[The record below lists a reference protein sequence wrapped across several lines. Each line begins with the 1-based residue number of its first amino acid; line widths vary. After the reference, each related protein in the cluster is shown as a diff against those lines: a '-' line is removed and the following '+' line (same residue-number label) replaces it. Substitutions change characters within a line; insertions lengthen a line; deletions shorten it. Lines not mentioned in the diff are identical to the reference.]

1 MRYLIKFSYDG
12 TKFHGFQ
19 RQNDVKNVQGTLEHV
34 LSDVLESDIV
44 IKGAGRTDAGVHAIT
59 QCAHFDVDRKIKKED
74 INIINRLLNGEIKIK
89 KWQVVNSNFH
99 ARHDVKRKKYVYKL
113 NIGEFDKDKEGYY
126 YQIKYKLDF
135 SLMKRVMKLYVGTH
149 DFRNFVSGP
158 KIDYTTTI
166 YKTRIKRNGNETQ
179 YPFKCKRTIPH
190 PIYDACGRETR
201 VGFRTPLHRRARV
214 ISRDLG
220 KHFARNGDKKRRFLQ
235 SLVYVDRKHVLV
247 YVDRIHH
254 RFFAI
259 VAFCEILRLF
269 YR

>member
-1 MRYLIKFSYDG
+1 MRYLIKFGYDG

-158 KIDYTTTI
+158 RIDYTTTI
-166 YKTRIKRNGNETQ
+166 YKTRIKRNGNIILFE
-179 YPFKCKRTIPH
+179 F
-190 PIYDACGRETR
+190 
-201 VGFRTPLHRRARV
+201 VG
-214 ISRDLG
+214 IG
-220 KHFARNGDKKRRFLQ
+220 
-235 SLVYVDRKHVLV
+235 
-247 YVDRIHH
+247 
-254 RFFAI
+254 
-259 VAFCEILRLF
+259 F
-269 YR
+269 YRYMVRHLVGAILDVGRGKAKVVDVERMLENPLIIKSLSVVPADGLYLVDIKY

>member
-126 YQIKYKLDF
+126 YQIKYKIDF

-158 KIDYTTTI
+158 RIDYTTTI
-166 YKTRIKRNGNETQ
+166 YKTRIKRNGNIILFE
-179 YPFKCKRTIPH
+179 FV
-190 PIYDACGRETR
+190 G
-201 VGFRTPLHRRARV
+201 VGFYRYMVRHLVGAILDVGRGKAKVVDVERMLENPL
-214 ISRDLG
+214 II
-220 KHFARNGDKKRRFLQ
+220 K
-235 SLVYVDRKHVLV
+235 SLSVVPADGLYLVDIK
-247 YVDRIHH
+247 Y
-254 RFFAI
+254 
-259 VAFCEILRLF
+259 
-269 YR
+269 

>member
-166 YKTRIKRNGNETQ
+166 YKTRIKRNGNIILFE
-179 YPFKCKRTIPH
+179 F
-190 PIYDACGRETR
+190 
-201 VGFRTPLHRRARV
+201 VG
-214 ISRDLG
+214 IG
-220 KHFARNGDKKRRFLQ
+220 
-235 SLVYVDRKHVLV
+235 
-247 YVDRIHH
+247 
-254 RFFAI
+254 
-259 VAFCEILRLF
+259 F
-269 YR
+269 YRYMVRHLVGAILDVGRGKAKVVDVERMLENPLIIKSLSVVPADGLYLVDIKY